1 MFDPFDLNKDGKMDA
16 GEAFLKYQMTMGG
29 SEEDLVDELE
39 ACGLD
44 RYDLQMMDEDERRDI
59 LEEAGLDPDEFD
71 ELFD

>member
-29 SEEDLVDELE
+29 DEDDLVDELE

-44 RYDLQMMDEDERRDI
+44 RFDLQMMDEDERRDI
-59 LEEAGLDPDEFD
+59 LEEAGLDPDDYEM
-71 ELFD
+71 LFD